1 MAGSRGPGKSS
12 RKGVSQGRVTTPI
25 RHRGTHTGRYVS
37 AEESGRVTQ
46 AIDHSHDASPR
57 WFGPTI
63 LLLLILGVLMIVLN
77 YLNALPGAT
86 SAWYLLAGLIT
97 ILGAVVMASY
107 YR

>member
-1 MAGSRGPGKSS
+1 M
-12 RKGVSQGRVTTPI
+12 SQGRVTTPV

-46 AIDHSHDASPR
+46 PIDHTHDASPR
-57 WFGPTI
+57 WFGAVI
-63 LLLLILGVLMIVLN
+63 LALLILGVLMIVLN
-77 YLNALPGAT
+77 YLGALPGAA
-86 SAWYLLAGLIT
+86 SAWYLVSGLVI